1 MSGVLQQS
9 MGDQANLLD
18 ICNVREGFV
27 AYKFAEL
34 NNLTA
39 AGVGEG
45 AALIPATVTPESVRI
60 VATPQEVPAIQITNL
75 AMETQEVDWINL
87 SGALGKALGDR
98 ANALVCATFDDTFG
112 AAGVRE
118 CANSTDG
125 GGNPAAMDIHTLELA
140 LEIAEGNNKLSKSF
154 GGPGNLA
161 FVLHPSQVSALRAA
175 VRASSNYISREDI
188 LATFP
193 ALSGNGVAFGYYGV
207 PVISSAGVVL
217 SAFANAAGGG
227 TELQTG
233 VIRSA
238 ESAEYPHGRN
248 GLDRVGGHECG
259 RRFRGWRC
267 SCESLFGLRAV
278 GIMSADAYMLSS
290 NGRQRLVV
298 AADVADYQGN
308 GWTVVRYIEV
318 EKAPAKPKP
327 KKKAPAKKKAKAE
340 D

>member
-1 MSGVLQQS
+1 MSTTTSSLAGLIPHELMSGVLQQS

-18 ICNVREGFV
+18 LCAVREGFV

-34 NNLTA
+34 NTLTA
-39 AGVGEG
+39 GAVVEG
-45 AALIPATVTPESVRI
+45 AAVAPATVTPESVRI
-60 VATPQEVPAIQITNL
+60 VATPNEIAPVQITNL
-75 AMETQEVDWINL
+75 TLETQETDWINL
-87 SGALGKALGDR
+87 SGAMGKALGDR

-207 PVISSAGVVL
+207 PIISSAGVVL
-217 SAFANAAGGG
+217 SAHANAAGGG

-233 VIRSA
+233 VALAAGNTRKGALVSIEQAIGFVLQKQPNIRMEETALIGTGGMNAVAGMVGEAARISHQLVSVQSA
-238 ESAEYPHGRN
+238 
-248 GLDRVGGHECG
+248 
-259 RRFRGWRC
+259 
-267 SCESLFGLRAV
+267 
-278 GIMSADAYMLSS
+278 
-290 NGRQRLVV
+290 
-298 AADVADYQGN
+298 
-308 GWTVVRYIEV
+308 
-318 EKAPAKPKP
+318 
-327 KKKAPAKKKAKAE
+327 
-340 D
+340 

>member
-1 MSGVLQQS
+1 MSTTTSSLAGLIPHELMSGVLQQS

-18 ICNVREGFV
+18 ICNVRTGFV

-39 AGVGEG
+39 AGVTEG
-45 AALIPATVTPESVRI
+45 AALVPATVTPESVRI
-60 VATPQEVPAIQITNL
+60 VAEPQEVPAIQITNL

-118 CANSTDG
+118 VASSTDG
-125 GGNPAAMDIHTLELA
+125 GGNPANMDIHTLELA
-140 LEIAEGNNKLSKSF
+140 LEIAEGNNKLGKSF

-207 PVISSAGVVL
+207 PVISSAGVATSGFV
-217 SAFANAAGGG
+217 SNAGGG
-227 TELQTG
+227 VNLFTG
-233 VIRSA
+233 I
-238 ESAEYPHGRN
+238 
-248 GLDRVGGHECG
+248 
-259 RRFRGWRC
+259 
-267 SCESLFGLRAV
+267 
-278 GIMSADAYMLSS
+278 
-290 NGRQRLVV
+290 
-298 AADVADYQGN
+298 
-308 GWTVVRYIEV
+308 
-318 EKAPAKPKP
+318 APAAGNTRKGALVSIDQAIGFVLQKEPNIRMEET
-327 KKKAPAKKKAKAE
+327 ALIGTGGMNAVAGMVGQAARISHQLVCVQSA
-340 D
+340 

>member
-1 MSGVLQQS
+1 MSTTTSSLAGLIPHELMSGVLQQS

-45 AALIPATVTPESVRI
+45 AALVPATVTPESVRI

-112 AAGVRE
+112 TAGVRE

-140 LEIAEGNNKLSKSF
+140 LEIAEGNNKLNKSF

-161 FVLHPSQVSALRAA
+161 FVLHPSQVSALRAS

-207 PVISSAGVVL
+207 PVISSAGVVQ
-217 SAFANAAGGG
+217 SAFVNAAGAG

-233 VIRSA
+233 VALAAGNTRKGALVSIEQAIGFVLQKQPNIRMEDTA
-238 ESAEYPHGRN
+238 LIGTGGMNAVAGM
-248 GLDRVGGHECG
+248 VGEAARISHQLV
-259 RRFRGWRC
+259 
-267 SCESLFGLRAV
+267 SVQSL
-278 GIMSADAYMLSS
+278 
-290 NGRQRLVV
+290 
-298 AADVADYQGN
+298 
-308 GWTVVRYIEV
+308 
-318 EKAPAKPKP
+318 
-327 KKKAPAKKKAKAE
+327 
-340 D
+340 

>member
-1 MSGVLQQS
+1 MSTTTTSLAGLIPHELMSGVLQQS

-45 AALIPATVTPESVRI
+45 AALVPATVTPESVRI

-75 AMETQEVDWINL
+75 VMEIQEVDWINL

-207 PVISSAGVVL
+207 PVISSAGVVQ
-217 SAFANAAGGG
+217 SAFVNAAGAG

-233 VIRSA
+233 VTLAAGNTRKGALVSIEQAIGFVLQKQPNIRMEDTA
-238 ESAEYPHGRN
+238 LIGTGGMNAVAGM
-248 GLDRVGGHECG
+248 VGGAARISHQLV
-259 RRFRGWRC
+259 
-267 SCESLFGLRAV
+267 SV
-278 GIMSADAYMLSS
+278 QSA
-290 NGRQRLVV
+290 
-298 AADVADYQGN
+298 
-308 GWTVVRYIEV
+308 
-318 EKAPAKPKP
+318 
-327 KKKAPAKKKAKAE
+327 
-340 D
+340 